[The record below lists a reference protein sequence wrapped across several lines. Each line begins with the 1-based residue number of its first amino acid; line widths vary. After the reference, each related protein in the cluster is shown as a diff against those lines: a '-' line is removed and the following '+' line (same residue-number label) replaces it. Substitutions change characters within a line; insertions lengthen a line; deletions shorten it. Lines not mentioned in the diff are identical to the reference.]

1 MEAILTF
8 GILLILWLQALGGW
22 LAGPMQF
29 FTFLG
34 NEEFYLLVAPAVFWC
49 FNPAVGLRLGISLML
64 SGGVYSALKLA
75 LHGPRPYWI
84 DPNVQPLSSEAS
96 FGIPSG
102 HAQNAVIFWGQLARS
117 LRRNWAW
124 VLAILLMA
132 LIGLSRL
139 YIGVHFP
146 SDVAAGWLVGIL
158 LLWLIVRLEAPFLR
172 WFRGF
177 PTATQVTIALGASL
191 VLILLSALARLAL
204 GAWQVPTGWIELAG
218 RAPEAKPINPL
229 ALSGAVTAAA
239 VLFGMACGA
248 ILLER
253 AGWLDVRG
261 SAWQRLARYLLG
273 LAGVVILWTGLD
285 LIFPSGETL
294 IALVFRFIRYGSIGL
309 WISYFAPLLF
319 FRLKL
324 AAPARSDA

>member
-158 LLWLIVRLEAPFLR
+158 LLWLIVRLETPFLH
-172 WFRGF
+172 WFREF
-177 PTATQVTIALGASL
+177 PTTTQVTIALGASL

-204 GAWQVPTGWIELAG
+204 GDWQVPAEWIELAG
-218 RAPEAKPINPL
+218 RVPEAKPINPL

-294 IALVFRFIRYGSIGL
+294 IALVFRFIRYASIGL
-309 WISYFAPLLF
+309 WISYLAPLLF